1 MVSQKQ
7 ARDTTML
14 VGSQGLEKQ
23 HKQVSS
29 KPGTRSPCRA
39 FTKKGRCRWGDK
51 CRWQHVQAP
60 GERHAPAKLPKGKRL
75 KVATNR
81 KFSGACHYCGRLG
94 HKKSECFKFKKDKPD
109 HVTSTFDIACPVG
122 DCNDVAQGG
131 TDQVYYT
138 LQGGMTTFMIDGGS
152 TCHVLGFLDADIEAS
167 LHNIRPVSLAVVVGG
182 NKKLQCERLAD
193 VHVKVST
200 SAGTPKVF
208 LLRDVRVMPGFGI
221 NLISGPCMEKAGLT
235 LTQAKGVFKAVNSN
249 GAVVLTSL
257 ANDRGLYFINV
268 DFLPCRSPDNGDPT
282 DLNGKRRKF
291 LTGMALPTLQT
302 FGGIEPMGQKKV
314 HAFLLRARGI
324 WEKEIM

>member
-1 MVSQKQ
+1 MAEMAKTVLADYAGFKQYVAALETSFTRLAKMGHVVVDKDKLFYLLQGLTDEYKKGIVGSILAYESPHTGAPADFAKAVQLLQVWDDNNMVSQKQ

-39 FTKKGRCRWGDK
+39 FAKKGRCRWGDK

-60 GERHAPAKLPKGKRL
+60 GERHAPTKLPKGKRL

-109 HVTSTFDIACPVG
+109 HVSSTFDIACPVG

-167 LHNIRPVSLAVVVGG
+167 LHNIRPVSLAVVVETKSCSA
-182 NKKLQCERLAD
+182 N
-193 VHVKVST
+193 VWPTST
-200 SAGTPKVF
+200 S
-208 LLRDVRVMPGFGI
+208 
-221 NLISGPCMEKAGLT
+221 
-235 LTQAKGVFKAVNSN
+235 
-249 GAVVLTSL
+249 
-257 ANDRGLYFINV
+257 
-268 DFLPCRSPDNGDPT
+268 
-282 DLNGKRRKF
+282 KF
-291 LTGMALPTLQT
+291 Q
-302 FGGIEPMGQKKV
+302 
-314 HAFLLRARGI
+314 HLRAPQRYSYFG
-324 WEKEIM
+324 MYVSCQDSA

>member
-1 MVSQKQ
+1 M
-7 ARDTTML
+7 
-14 VGSQGLEKQ
+14 
-23 HKQVSS
+23 
-29 KPGTRSPCRA
+29 
-39 FTKKGRCRWGDK
+39 
-51 CRWQHVQAP
+51 
-60 GERHAPAKLPKGKRL
+60 
-75 KVATNR
+75 
-81 KFSGACHYCGRLG
+81 
-94 HKKSECFKFKKDKPD
+94 
-109 HVTSTFDIACPVG
+109 TSTFDIACPVG

-138 LQGGMTTFMIDGGS
+138 LQGGMATFMIDGGS

-235 LTQAKGVFKAVNSN
+235 LTQTKGVFKAVNSN

-302 FGGIEPMGQKKV
+302 FGGIEPMGLQQGACV
-314 HAFLLRARGI
+314 SFESSRHMGEGDNVRSNENVRGRTPGSSLRSTFNTSQLPSSYFNPSVVREPLLRPQGESPM
-324 WEKEIM
+324 WQSVVSPEGNFGDTLVDSGGGKPVQ